1 MWCFHNF
8 MVVGD
13 EENLVCSECGY
24 IVPSIKD
31 QTDKV
36 SPLNSQVG
44 GNHKN
49 DGGSADYYKLP
60 PNAKELQ
67 DLIEAKN
74 MNFAVGNIFKAAY
87 RMDEEGTLSNKAR
100 DLRKIR
106 WFADRE
112 LKRIEA
118 E

>member
-1 MWCFHNF
+1 MKCIR
-8 MVVGD
+8 
-13 EENLVCSECGY
+13 CA
-24 IVPSIKD
+24 SIGMSCVTCWERFDGK
-31 QTDKV
+31 
-36 SPLNSQVG
+36 SLLNSQVG

-106 WFADRE
+106 WFVDRE
-112 LKRIEA
+112 LKRIKA